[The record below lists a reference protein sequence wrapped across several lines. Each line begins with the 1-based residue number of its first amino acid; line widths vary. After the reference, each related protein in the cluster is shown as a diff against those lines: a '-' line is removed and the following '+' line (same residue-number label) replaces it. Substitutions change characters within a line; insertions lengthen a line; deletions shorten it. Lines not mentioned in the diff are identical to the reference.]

1 MLRCIYN
8 LHVCCFVFS
17 RRIKQRRRAEGA
29 STRCGPCVCLVFPI
43 LAVVGLVPC
52 SVNSHTATGI
62 TAQVQ
67 QRSTAEESAEMS
79 ITRSGRARVVGHSHP
94 REYSRGVQQVPY
106 SVNSHTVQRS
116 RAAVVGQVPWPAE
129 IEQICRIKGVNRW
142 CRSRGVRTME

>member
-1 MLRCIYN
+1 MLRCVYN

-52 SVNSHTATGI
+52 SVNSHTALGI

-67 QRSTAEESAEMS
+67 QRSQQRCQSHVVGARVWLVILIQGRTAEESAEMS
-79 ITRSGRARVVGHSHP
+79 ITRIGPVRVVGQSLLAVV
-94 REYSRGVQQVPY
+94 GLVPY
-106 SVNSHTVQRS
+106 SVNSHTVQRVQQDQQKS
-116 RAAVVGQVPWPAE
+116 QVE
-129 IEQICRIKGVNRW
+129 KIQ
-142 CRSRGVRTME
+142 